1 MSAAC
6 PPPPPPSS
14 DYPHY
19 SREPFLRP
27 WARETGRRQISPGPA
42 GRLPV
47 APPGASPEYRT
58 PFQWCPKTV
67 RHQPGTL
74 SDMNRNG
81 VRQKSE
87 RCPAEIG
94 TLSDRNWNQCPTAP
108 GIRMPHLPASVAAA
122 ADPPLSVLFDLLGSL
137 ICAFVVFKAHALIFR
152 PDTSEEAPH

>member
-1 MSAAC
+1 MSCSC

-47 APPGASPEYRT
+47 ASPEYRT
-58 PFQWCPKTV
+58 PFQWGPKTV

-81 VRQKSE
+81 VGQKSE
-87 RCPAEIG
+87 RCPTEIG
-94 TLSDRNWNQCPTAP
+94 
-108 GIRMPHLPASVAAA
+108 ISVRQPPEYACHNFR
-122 ADPPLSVLFDLLGSL
+122 PPLQPRLILLFLFCL
-137 ICAFVVFKAHALIFR
+137 IC
-152 PDTSEEAPH
+152 